1 MIINPKSYKMNKL
14 EKTTVCIDSAVAE
27 RIAKFASQHGKTRN
41 EIIAAM
47 AEYFAKNGIDP
58 VNAEPPTEAI
68 NRLAKRNEEMIKLFR
83 AIEKDS
89 LRPMILEC
97 QKIPEYIRKVAN
109 YLATQDKSIK
119 NGIWRLHNEAVPGDN
134 YNEDKYKAFFSD
146 VH

>member
-1 MIINPKSYKMNKL
+1 MKNNTL
-14 EKTTVCIDSAVAE
+14 KTTICVDSTVAE
-27 RIAKFASQHGKTRN
+27 QIARYASQHGKARN
-41 EIIAAM
+41 EILAAM
-47 AEYFAKNGIDP
+47 TEYFKKNGIDP
-58 VNAEPPTEAI
+58 LNAEPPTEAI

-97 QKIPEYIRKVAN
+97 QKIPEYIKKLAN

-119 NGIWRLHNEAVPGDN
+119 NGIWRLHNDTVSGDN